1 MTTAAGD
8 AVAWLERRRLPV
20 PAELRAAA
28 ASGARGRLSSRDRA
42 KPGSDPEVEWVVGV
56 LSGLREREKR
66 SVARYCAK
74 QAEARRANAQPP
86 TIEAVSSDD
95 DEPAPPAGSAEGIE
109 ASPPPPACAWPA
121 GFRYTH
127 EYAWAPDVPAATRAE
142 CAGTARPAR
151 RAPVRSRAVEV
162 RRITD
167 GTHPACGEHGLFAAR
182 RLAYGARAL
191 DYVGAVSTAE
201 GEDRSSDYVCE
212 FGADGEL
219 ALDALR
225 VGNEA
230 RFINDFRNTGR
241 RPNVE
246 FRLRRS
252 ARAAEMRQGVY
263 VCAKEGVRAGDE
275 LLISYGKPFWRARV
289 DGSLEDFVTQR
300 PAQSPSAEPEAP

>member
-1 MTTAAGD
+1 MPPPRKTRGRGTG
-8 AVAWLERRRLPV
+8 
-20 PAELRAAA
+20 
-28 ASGARGRLSSRDRA
+28 GARGAARSETS
-42 KPGSDPEVEWVVGV
+42 VVAASAPWPADVRYVTSLVFGDDV
-56 LSGLREREKR
+56 RHGARGLYEKYRPSG
-66 SVARYCAK
+66 
-74 QAEARRANAQPP
+74 
-86 TIEAVSSDD
+86 D
-95 DEPAPPAGSAEGIE
+95 APIE
-109 ASPPPPACAWPA
+109 ASPAQ
-121 GFRYTH
+121 
-127 EYAWAPDVPAATRAE
+127 
-142 CAGTARPAR
+142 
-151 RAPVRSRAVEV
+151 VRKTV
-162 RRITD
+162 RWMRVTEE
-167 GTHPACGEHGLFAAR
+167 GHPALGEHGLFAAR

-300 PAQSPSAEPEAP
+300 PAQPPSSAEPEAP